1 MCFQDPATVTPEKVY
16 IRKELVIIEKS
27 ISKFHTIFYIT
38 EIKKLAFHL
47 PHVRIIGTNH
57 FVKTLRDE
65 FNRRSA
71 KQDVLSRIDSYER
84 LVASFSHQI
93 QSKYYGGNIYV
104 SIEYIVLEISS
115 FPTHTET
122 EGTPQART
130 RHAVFHSF
138 F

>member
-1 MCFQDPATVTPEKVY
+1 MTPENVY

-27 ISKFHTIFYIT
+27 ISKFHTSFYIP

-47 PHVRIIGTNH
+47 THVRIIGKNH
-57 FVKTLRDE
+57 FVKTLRE
-65 FNRRSA
+65 AFNRRSA
-71 KQDVLSRIDSYER
+71 KKDVLFCIDSYER